1 MFVPLRLHSVYS
13 RGKGSVTLE
22 EAAQWAGRQRLPA
35 AALADVGNIYG
46 WGKWKRVAAGG
57 GVRPLFGC
65 ELECGGRRF
74 VFLVKTREGYSN
86 LMEIFNRREVRDASG
101 LVVIYVPE
109 GQSRFGDSPSGDGKN
124 GDTKGDMYLRYVSPS
139 EPIVG
144 ISESSESR
152 VWASEAAMLDDL
164 REKVAPGDFYL
175 GAEFANFRRI
185 LECGGRESGG
195 HVPIFPEKAKNGDT
209 YPGYMS
215 PFAGLPVVW
224 ANPVKYLTS
233 PERLVLLHAIE
244 KKIPYPPE
252 RDRLL
257 TKVKIFGPDQE
268 ALALRRFGDAAKA
281 ALARTVEVAE
291 KCEFVFEDVIPGL
304 PADLF
309 PRTLRD
315 VVMERLTAAK
325 TLTWEERRRARREL
339 AVVEQSGFGPYFL
352 AVHDIVEFARGRGI
366 LHNLRGSGASSFLG
380 WLLGVSHVNPM
391 EFDLYFERF
400 LNRGRPDPPDIDID
414 FDSRRRDEV
423 LAYVLERYGAGKTGA
438 AFVCSLKSFG
448 ARSALYETLRAF
460 GVPPEE
466 ARGLSKRVPYFAEP
480 FYLRRAAPA
489 PGRLDVWKL
498 AAELQ
503 DVYHETSLHVGGVI
517 LTPAP
522 VERFLPL
529 ETSAKGLRMTHFDK
543 DAVEDL
549 RLIKLDLLSVRGLA
563 AISETKEKLKLRT
576 LPPGDA
582 GTYAALRAARTIGCF
597 QVESPAMMNLL
608 RRMKPTDIHE
618 ITQALA
624 LIRPGPTESGMK
636 EALLR
641 RRRGRR
647 GPAKPGETKAGDTY
661 QRYMSPGEDAFLA
674 RILPETGGILLYE
687 EQVMQIAERVA
698 GMPPEEGDF
707 LRRNL
712 RRGGGGD
719 PALRTKFVR
728 EAGERGYA
736 APEVER
742 LWKTME
748 KFSSYSFNKA
758 HSASYAHMA
767 YQAVYLKVRHPGPY
781 FAAVLNAGGGYYDL
795 PEYIAEAKRNGIRI
809 LGPDANR
816 SGSGFEVENGT
827 GNGGNGAGGGP
838 GAIRVGLTSIKG
850 LGLKTIE
857 RVLEERKA
865 GGQYVSVED
874 FLARTKPGKA
884 ELLALIRA
892 GVFDSLEPRRTRQ
905 VLRYFQG
912 LEHMEEVA
920 DIASDEKRRML
931 YESLGFLP
939 EGDDLD
945 LYEGKRPALRVK
957 DLRDCAGTMV
967 ELVVRVVDARQRETY
982 GMMRSGNGHDGHG
995 AEAGGSGGGWFGPG
1009 RSDGSNDA
1017 GPGPGNGS
1025 PGGYGGGDG
1034 GAARGTGRGGP
1045 KYFYLFEDET
1055 GLLEGIGETRCV
1067 TYGTPPVCFL
1077 RGEVRK
1083 DGEGV
1088 PKIYNCAFLRSF

>member
-1 MFVPLRLHSVYS
+1 
-13 RGKGSVTLE
+13 
-22 EAAQWAGRQRLPA
+22 
-35 AALADVGNIYG
+35 
-46 WGKWKRVAAGG
+46 
-57 GVRPLFGC
+57 
-65 ELECGGRRF
+65 
-74 VFLVKTREGYSN
+74 
-86 LMEIFNRREVRDASG
+86 ME
-101 LVVIYVPE
+101 
-109 GQSRFGDSPSGDGKN
+109 
-124 GDTKGDMYLRYVSPS
+124 
-139 EPIVG
+139 
-144 ISESSESR
+144 
-152 VWASEAAMLDDL
+152 
-164 REKVAPGDFYL
+164 
-175 GAEFANFRRI
+175 
-185 LECGGRESGG
+185 
-195 HVPIFPEKAKNGDT
+195 HVPDSHVPD
-209 YPGYMS
+209 PL
-215 PFAGLPVVW
+215 AGLPVVW

-257 TKVKIFGPDQE
+257 AKVKIFGPDQE
-268 ALALRRFGDAAKA
+268 ALALRRFGDAAKE

-291 KCEFVFEDVIPGL
+291 KCEFVFENVIPNL

-325 TLTWEERRRARREL
+325 NLTWEERRRARREL

-380 WLLGVSHVNPM
+380 WLLGVSHVNPI

-423 LAYVLERYGAGKTGA
+423 LAYVLKRYGAGKTGA
-438 AFVCSLKSFG
+438 AFVCSLKNFG

-563 AISETKEKLKLRT
+563 AISETKEKLKLGT

-582 GTYAALRAARTIGCF
+582 GTYAALRAARTVGCF

-624 LIRPGPTESGMK
+624 LVRPGPTESGMK

-641 RRRGRR
+641 RRSGRT
-647 GPAKPGETKAGDTY
+647 GAPA
-661 QRYMSPGEDAFLA
+661 EDAFLA

-698 GMPPEEGDF
+698 GMPPEEGDL
-707 LRRNL
+707 LRRSL
-712 RRGGGGD
+712 RKDRGGES
-719 PALRTKFVR
+719 ALRTKFVR

-736 APEVER
+736 AAEAER

-767 YQAVYLKVRHPGPY
+767 YQAVYLKVRHPVPY

-816 SGSGFEVENGT
+816 SAAAFEVEDGA
-827 GNGGNGAGGGP
+827 GNGENGSGGGS
-838 GAIRVGLTSIKG
+838 GIIRVGLTSIKG

-865 GGQYVSVED
+865 GGEYASVED

-905 VLRYFQG
+905 ILRYFQG

-945 LYEGKRPALRVK
+945 LYEGKRPSLRVR
-957 DLRDCAGTMV
+957 DLKDCAGTMA

-982 GMMRSGNGHDGHG
+982 GMMRSATGHGGHGGNGGGD
-995 AEAGGSGGGWFGPG
+995 AGSGPG
-1009 RSDGSNDA
+1009 RSDGNDDT
-1017 GPGPGNGS
+1017 GPDPDNGS
-1025 PGGYGGGDG
+1025 SGGYGGGNG
-1034 GAARGTGRGGP
+1034 GRGGA

-1077 RGEVRK
+1077 RGDVRK
-1083 DGEGV
+1083 DGEGI

>member
-13 RGKGSVTLE
+13 RGRGSVTLE
-22 EAAQWAGRQRLPA
+22 EAAEWAKRQRLPA
-35 AALADVGNIYG
+35 TALADVGNIYG

-65 ELECGGRRF
+65 ELECSGRRF

-109 GQSRFGDSPSGDGKN
+109 GQSRFGDSPSGYVPPSG
-124 GDTKGDMYLRYVSPS
+124 GSAEDTKGDSPSWYVSPS
-139 EPIVG
+139 EPVAG
-144 ISESSESR
+144 IESSESR

-164 REKVAPGDFYL
+164 RAKVVSGDLYV

-195 HVPIFPEKAKNGDT
+195 HVPISSKLEHVPD
-209 YPGYMS
+209 S
-215 PFAGLPVVW
+215 LAGLPVVW

-244 KKIPYPPE
+244 KKVPYPPE

-257 TKVKIFGPDQE
+257 AKVKLFGPDQE

-325 TLTWEERRRARREL
+325 NLTWEERRRARREL

-366 LHNLRGSGASSFLG
+366 LHNLRGSGASSFLA

-438 AFVCSLKSFG
+438 AFVCSLKNFG

-466 ARGLSKRVPYFAEP
+466 AREFSKRVPYFAEP

-563 AISETKEKLKLRT
+563 AISETKEKMKLRT

-624 LIRPGPTESGMK
+624 LVRPGPTESGMK

-641 RRRGRR
+641 RRSGRT
-647 GPAKPGETKAGDTY
+647 GAPA
-661 QRYMSPGEDAFLA
+661 EDDFLA

-707 LRRNL
+707 LRRSL
-712 RRGGGGD
+712 RKGRGGD

-736 APEVER
+736 AAEVER

-767 YQAVYLKVRHPGPY
+767 YQAVYLKVRHPVPY

-816 SGSGFEVENGT
+816 SAAAFEVETGT

-838 GAIRVGLTSIKG
+838 GAIRVGFTSIKG

-865 GGQYVSVED
+865 GGEYASVED

-905 VLRYFQG
+905 ILRYFQG

-931 YESLGFLP
+931 YEALGFLP

-957 DLRDCAGTMV
+957 DLKDCAGTMV

-982 GMMRSGNGHDGHG
+982 GMMRSATGHG
-995 AEAGGSGGGWFGPG
+995 GGGGGSGGGGFGPG
-1009 RSDGSNDA
+1009 RSDGSNDE
-1017 GPGPGNGS
+1017 GPGPGNG
-1025 PGGYGGGDG
+1025 DG
-1034 GAARGTGRGGP
+1034 GVGRGGA

-1083 DGEGV
+1083 DGEGIA
-1088 PKIYNCAFLRSF
+1088 KIYNCGFLRSF

>member
-1 MFVPLRLHSVYS
+1 
-13 RGKGSVTLE
+13 
-22 EAAQWAGRQRLPA
+22 
-35 AALADVGNIYG
+35 
-46 WGKWKRVAAGG
+46 
-57 GVRPLFGC
+57 
-65 ELECGGRRF
+65 
-74 VFLVKTREGYSN
+74 
-86 LMEIFNRREVRDASG
+86 
-101 LVVIYVPE
+101 
-109 GQSRFGDSPSGDGKN
+109 
-124 GDTKGDMYLRYVSPS
+124 
-139 EPIVG
+139 
-144 ISESSESR
+144 
-152 VWASEAAMLDDL
+152 
-164 REKVAPGDFYL
+164 
-175 GAEFANFRRI
+175 
-185 LECGGRESGG
+185 
-195 HVPIFPEKAKNGDT
+195 
-209 YPGYMS
+209 
-215 PFAGLPVVW
+215 
-224 ANPVKYLTS
+224 
-233 PERLVLLHAIE
+233 
-244 KKIPYPPE
+244 
-252 RDRLL
+252 
-257 TKVKIFGPDQE
+257 
-268 ALALRRFGDAAKA
+268 
-281 ALARTVEVAE
+281 
-291 KCEFVFEDVIPGL
+291 
-304 PADLF
+304 
-309 PRTLRD
+309 
-315 VVMERLTAAK
+315 
-325 TLTWEERRRARREL
+325 
-339 AVVEQSGFGPYFL
+339 
-352 AVHDIVEFARGRGI
+352 
-366 LHNLRGSGASSFLG
+366 
-380 WLLGVSHVNPM
+380 
-391 EFDLYFERF
+391 
-400 LNRGRPDPPDIDID
+400 
-414 FDSRRRDEV
+414 
-423 LAYVLERYGAGKTGA
+423 
-438 AFVCSLKSFG
+438 
-448 ARSALYETLRAF
+448 
-460 GVPPEE
+460 
-466 ARGLSKRVPYFAEP
+466 
-480 FYLRRAAPA
+480 
-489 PGRLDVWKL
+489 
-498 AAELQ
+498 
-503 DVYHETSLHVGGVI
+503 
-517 LTPAP
+517 
-522 VERFLPL
+522 
-529 ETSAKGLRMTHFDK
+529 
-543 DAVEDL
+543 
-549 RLIKLDLLSVRGLA
+549 
-563 AISETKEKLKLRT
+563 
-576 LPPGDA
+576 
-582 GTYAALRAARTIGCF
+582 
-597 QVESPAMMNLL
+597 
-608 RRMKPTDIHE
+608 
-618 ITQALA
+618 
-624 LIRPGPTESGMK
+624 
-636 EALLR
+636 
-641 RRRGRR
+641 
-647 GPAKPGETKAGDTY
+647 
-661 QRYMSPGEDAFLA
+661 
-674 RILPETGGILLYE
+674 
-687 EQVMQIAERVA
+687 VA

-707 LRRNL
+707 LRRSL
-712 RRGGGGD
+712 RKGRGGD

-736 APEVER
+736 AAEVER

-767 YQAVYLKVRHPGPY
+767 YQAVYLKVRHPVPY

-816 SGSGFEVENGT
+816 SAAAFEVETGT

-838 GAIRVGLTSIKG
+838 GAIRVGFTSIKG

-865 GGQYVSVED
+865 GGEYASVED

-1083 DGEGV
+1083 DGEGIA
-1088 PKIYNCAFLRSF
+1088 KIYNCAFLRSF

>member
-1 MFVPLRLHSVYS
+1 
-13 RGKGSVTLE
+13 
-22 EAAQWAGRQRLPA
+22 
-35 AALADVGNIYG
+35 
-46 WGKWKRVAAGG
+46 
-57 GVRPLFGC
+57 
-65 ELECGGRRF
+65 
-74 VFLVKTREGYSN
+74 
-86 LMEIFNRREVRDASG
+86 
-101 LVVIYVPE
+101 
-109 GQSRFGDSPSGDGKN
+109 
-124 GDTKGDMYLRYVSPS
+124 
-139 EPIVG
+139 
-144 ISESSESR
+144 
-152 VWASEAAMLDDL
+152 
-164 REKVAPGDFYL
+164 
-175 GAEFANFRRI
+175 
-185 LECGGRESGG
+185 
-195 HVPIFPEKAKNGDT
+195 
-209 YPGYMS
+209 
-215 PFAGLPVVW
+215 
-224 ANPVKYLTS
+224 
-233 PERLVLLHAIE
+233 
-244 KKIPYPPE
+244 
-252 RDRLL
+252 
-257 TKVKIFGPDQE
+257 
-268 ALALRRFGDAAKA
+268 
-281 ALARTVEVAE
+281 
-291 KCEFVFEDVIPGL
+291 
-304 PADLF
+304 
-309 PRTLRD
+309 
-315 VVMERLTAAK
+315 MERLTAAK
-325 TLTWEERRRARREL
+325 SLTWEERRRARREL

-423 LAYVLERYGAGKTGA
+423 LEYVLERYGAGKTGA

-466 ARGLSKRVPYFAEP
+466 ARELSKRIPYFAEP

-582 GTYAALRAARTIGCF
+582 GVYAALRAARTVGCF

-608 RRMKPTDIHE
+608 RRMKPTNIHE

-624 LIRPGPTESGMK
+624 LVRPGPTESGMK
-636 EALLR
+636 EALL

-698 GMPPEEGDF
+698 GMPPEEGDL
-707 LRRNL
+707 LRRSL
-712 RRGGGGD
+712 RKGRGGES
-719 PALRTKFVR
+719 ALRTKFVR

-736 APEVER
+736 AAEVER

-795 PEYIAEAKRNGIRI
+795 AEYIAEAKRNGIRV

-816 SGSGFEVENGT
+816 SGPGFEVEAGT
-827 GNGGNGAGGGP
+827 GNGGNASGGGS
-838 GAIRVGLTSIKG
+838 GMIRVGLTSIKG

-865 GGQYVSVED
+865 GGEYASVED

-905 VLRYFQG
+905 ILRYFRG
-912 LEHMEEVA
+912 LEHMDEVA

-939 EGDDLD
+939 EGDELD

-957 DLRDCAGTMV
+957 DLKDCAGTMV

-982 GMMRSGNGHDGHG
+982 GMMRSATGH
-995 AEAGGSGGGWFGPG
+995 
-1009 RSDGSNDA
+1009 
-1017 GPGPGNGS
+1017 
-1025 PGGYGGGDG
+1025 GGGDG
-1034 GAARGTGRGGP
+1034 GEDAGGGNGRGGA

-1083 DGEGV
+1083 DGEGIA
-1088 PKIYNCAFLRSF
+1088 KIYHCAFLRSF

>member
-22 EAAQWAGRQRLPA
+22 EAAEWVGRRRLPA

-86 LMEIFNRREVRDASG
+86 LMEIFNRKEVRDASG
-101 LVVIYVPE
+101 LIAIYLPE
-109 GQSRFGDSPSGDGKN
+109 GLSPKRDVSPSGGSAE
-124 GDTKGDMYLRYVSPS
+124 DTKGDMSLRYVSPS

-152 VWASEAAMLDDL
+152 VWASEVAMLADL

-175 GAEFANFRRI
+175 GADFANFRRI
-185 LECGGRESGG
+185 LECG
-195 HVPIFPEKAKNGDT
+195 D
-209 YPGYMS
+209 
-215 PFAGLPVVW
+215 AGLPVVW

-257 TKVKIFGPDQE
+257 AKVKIFGPDQE

-291 KCEFVFEDVIPGL
+291 KCEFVFEDVIPNL

-325 TLTWEERRRARREL
+325 SLTWEERRRARREL

-423 LAYVLERYGAGKTGA
+423 LTYVLERYGAGKTGA
-438 AFVCSLKSFG
+438 AFVCSLKNFG

-503 DVYHETSLHVGGVI
+503 DAYHETSLHVGGVI

-563 AISETKEKLKLRT
+563 AISETKEKMKLRT

-582 GTYAALRAARTIGCF
+582 GTYAALRAARTVGCF

-641 RRRGRR
+641 RRSGRT
-647 GPAKPGETKAGDTY
+647 GAPA
-661 QRYMSPGEDAFLA
+661 EDSFLA

-698 GMPPEEGDF
+698 GMPPEEGDL
-707 LRRNL
+707 LRRSL
-712 RRGGGGD
+712 RKGRGGES
-719 PALRTKFVR
+719 ALRARFVR

-736 APEVER
+736 EAEVER

-767 YQAVYLKVRHPGPY
+767 YQAVYLKVRHPVPY

-795 PEYIAEAKRNGIRI
+795 PEYVAEAKRNGIRI

-816 SGSGFEVENGT
+816 SGPGFEVENGT
-827 GNGGNGAGGGP
+827 GNGNGSGGGS
-838 GAIRVGLTSIKG
+838 GSGIIRVGLTSIKG

-865 GGQYVSVED
+865 GGEYASVED

-957 DLRDCAGTMV
+957 DLKDCAGTMV

-982 GMMRSGNGHDGHG
+982 GMMRSATGHGGHGGNG
-995 AEAGGSGGGWFGPG
+995 GGVGSDPG
-1009 RSDGSNDA
+1009 QSDGSDDE
-1017 GPGPGNGS
+1017 GPGPGNG
-1025 PGGYGGGDG
+1025 DG
-1034 GAARGTGRGGP
+1034 GAGRGGA

-1077 RGEVRK
+1077 RGDVRK
-1083 DGEGV
+1083 DGEGIA
-1088 PKIYNCAFLRSF
+1088 KIHNCAFLRSF